1 MSLSDLKQKI
11 KAVEKNISLMISE
24 LESEFCCEVERIE
37 IQRIKSVSGNQ
48 NKTLVANAK
57 MKVTI

>member
-1 MSLSDLKQKI
+1 MSLSELKQKI

-24 LESEFCCEVERIE
+24 LESEFCCEVEGIE
-37 IQRIKSVSGNQ
+37 IQRIKSVSGNR
-48 NKTLVANAK
+48 NKTLVFGVK